1 MITQCRLASALGSA
15 ELRPPLLPQLRAAPP
30 PATLLSKKNSFS
42 RVQDGA
48 RLTVRIRFISPEE
61 IQAALTRLQEH
72 GATGYG
78 GYGPST
84 ATEVGFHDQDFV
96 TLPED
101 LLELLLF
108 LPDLQKLSFR
118 SCRRMVSLPEG
129 VPPRTLS

>member
-1 MITQCRLASALGSA
+1 VITQCMRRLASALGSA
-15 ELRPPLLPQLRAAPP
+15 ELRPPPLPQLRAVPS

-61 IQAALTRLQEH
+61 TEETQTALTRLREH

-78 GYGPST
+78 GYGPPT
-84 ATEVGFHDQDFV
+84 ATEVGFHGQDFV
-96 TLPED
+96 TLPEE

-108 LPDLQKLSFR
+108 LPDLQKLS
-118 SCRRMVSLPEG
+118 LN
-129 VPPRTLS
+129 